1 MFTRR
6 IDRITRV
13 QSALI
18 TRAQAL
24 VAGLTDAD
32 IRVLLRRGMWF
43 ELRPSVYAIAGAP
56 QSWQQILLASVS
68 AFGCDTWASHATA
81 SHLWAMKGF
90 DEPQQLEV
98 VSTLRSRTRLDGVH
112 GRQSGAL
119 FDSDLT
125 TRHRIPTVTAER
137 ALIDVSSRLTADR
150 LGRVLDDAIRRRLI
164 DLEEFRRCA
173 GRLAAG
179 AWTFDVEGARGAR
192 CTHPRL

>member
-13 QSALI
+13 QYALI

-56 QSWQQILLASVS
+56 QSWHQILLASVL
-68 AFGCDTWASHATA
+68 AFGCDSWASHATA

-98 VSTLRSRTRLDGVH
+98 VSTLRSRTRASTGCTAANREPCSTVTSRLATAS
-112 GRQSGAL
+112 RQS
-119 FDSDLT
+119 
-125 TRHRIPTVTAER
+125 PPN
-137 ALIDVSSRLTADR
+137 
-150 LGRVLDDAIRRRLI
+150 
-164 DLEEFRRCA
+164 
-173 GRLAAG
+173 
-179 AWTFDVEGARGAR
+179 AR
-192 CTHPRL
+192 